1 MEERRRLAE
10 AVKRGNTQDAIDL
23 IETSIDGSGL
33 AWDAVKEAIFT
44 ERLDIF
50 DAVLPFLVS
59 VNSAYPL
66 VYAARKGMAH
76 AVAKLIPLCNPLDEE
91 SLALSEAAR
100 LGHTEVVRLLLP
112 VSDPLADESA
122 ALLGAAR
129 AGHTEIVT
137 MLIPVSDPKD
147 RESGALVAA
156 ASRGHV
162 KVIKALLP
170 VSSSII
176 CATKVVPSVCDNGFT
191 SIVRRLL
198 KAKLPDPSETYT
210 SGLNAAAAKGHV
222 EIVELLLPAVERA
235 GRPRRFGHTAIVGA
249 AGAGHERVVERLA
262 ALVDKEACTHAL
274 VAALEAG
281 HAQCAAELTRH
292 ADLDRAGQWVKGA
305 GARTMLGAL
314 MAKLKAD
321 VEREAIAVSTP
332 TVVKGDLPLT
342 RL

>member
-1 MEERRRLAE
+1 M
-10 AVKRGNTQDAIDL
+10 V
-23 IETSIDGSGL
+23 
-33 AWDAVKEAIFT
+33 
-44 ERLDIF
+44 
-50 DAVLPFLVS
+50 
-59 VNSAYPL
+59 
-66 VYAARKGMAH
+66 
-76 AVAKLIPLCNPLDEE
+76 
-91 SLALSEAAR
+91 
-100 LGHTEVVRLLLP
+100 P

-162 KVIKALLP
+162 NVIRALLP

-176 CATKVVPSVCDNGFT
+176 CATKVFPSVCYNGFT
-191 SIVRRLL
+191 SIVRRSL

-210 SGLNAAAAKGHV
+210 SGLNAAAAKGHA
-222 EIVELLLPAVERA
+222 EIIELLLPASERA
-235 GRPRRFGHTAIVGA
+235 DRPRRFGHKAVVDA
-249 AGAGHERVVERLA
+249 AGAGHERVVERLVA
-262 ALVDKEACTHAL
+262 FVDKEACTHAL
-274 VAALEAG
+274 VAASEAG
-281 HAQCAAELTRH
+281 HARCAAELGGH
-292 ADLDRAGQWVKGA
+292 ADLDRAGQWVKSA

-321 VEREAIAVSTP
+321 VEREEIAESAP
-332 TVVKGDLPLT
+332 TVVKGNLPLT